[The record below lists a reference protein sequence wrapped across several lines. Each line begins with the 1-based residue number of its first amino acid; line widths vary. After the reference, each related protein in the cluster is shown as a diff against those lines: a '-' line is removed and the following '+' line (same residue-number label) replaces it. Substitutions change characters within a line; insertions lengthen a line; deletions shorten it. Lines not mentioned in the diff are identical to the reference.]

1 MYKALGYLHMSA
13 IMANACDPST
23 QDGDFEGAEVQGHPW
38 MTAVWRVT
46 RVTGK
51 TLYQNKT
58 NGKQQQQ
65 QKQKPKRTRGLQGQL
80 GDPGK

>member
-23 QDGDFEGAEVQGHPW
+23 QDGDFEGPEVQGHPW

-51 TLYQNKT
+51 TLYQNKNKWKT
-58 NGKQQQQ
+58 TTTTKTKTKNKT
-65 QKQKPKRTRGLQGQL
+65 KVSNT
-80 GDPGK
+80 DPR